1 MRSAL
6 VYSDHYLKYH
16 FGPAHPFQPERER
29 RTVEKLR
36 ELGVIGE
43 YARLVEPEPA
53 REEDLLMVHSGE
65 YVEFVRRM
73 CERGRGYLDYGDTP
87 ATSELYEGA
96 LWVVGGSLKGAE
108 LVRSGEVEHA
118 FNPGGGLHH
127 AGRDH
132 AAGFC
137 VFNDVVLAVRY
148 LQRKGLKKIAVV
160 DTDGHHGDGTQD
172 LLYREPILKISF
184 HREGIYPG
192 TGYPWE
198 VGEGEGKGYSVN
210 VPLPGGTS
218 DDAYLHAFREL
229 VPPLLRAYRP
239 EVLIHQ
245 FGVDG
250 HFRDPLV
257 GLGLTTHGY
266 LELSRIMHE
275 LAHELCGGR
284 YLVLGGGGYSPSDVC
299 RCWTVMFS
307 SLSGF
312 PLEKLQGL
320 MDERRTSPPEIW
332 REVREV
338 VAEVKR
344 NVFPLHGLEV
354 RE

>member
-6 VYSDHYLKYH
+6 VYAEGYLKYH
-16 FGPAHPFQPERER
+16 FGPFHPFQPERER
-29 RTVEKLR
+29 KTVEKLK
-36 ELGVIGE
+36 ELGVLEG

-53 REEDLLMVHSGE
+53 REEDLLMVHSKE
-65 YVEFVRRM
+65 YVDFVKRM
-73 CERGRGYLDYGDTP
+73 SERGRGFLDYGDTP
-87 ATSELYEGA
+87 ATKELYEGA

-108 LVRSGEVEHA
+108 LVLSGEVEHA

-127 AGRDH
+127 AGREH

-137 VFNDVVLAVRY
+137 VFNDVVLSVRY
-148 LQRKGLKKIAVV
+148 LQKKGVKRIAVI

-172 LLYREPILKISF
+172 LLYEEPLLKISF

-198 VGEGEGKGYSVN
+198 KGKGEGEGYSVN
-210 VPLPGGTS
+210 VPLPAGTS
-218 DDAYLHAFREL
+218 DDVYLFAFEEV

-239 EVLIHQ
+239 EILIHQ

-266 LELSRIMHE
+266 LRLSQLVHELS
-275 LAHELCGGR
+275 HELCGGK

-299 RCWTVMFS
+299 RCWTIMFS

-312 PLEKLQGL
+312 PLEKLENL
-320 MDERRTSPPEIW
+320 MDEKRTSPPSVW
-332 REVREV
+332 KGVREV
-338 VAEVKR
+338 VKEVKE
-344 NVFPLHGLEV
+344 NIFPYHGLEV